1 MRKLLFIIPL
11 PFASCALQTQEDE
24 VQKLKNSIINQLI
37 VGDSNDKIV
46 GELAN
51 RYFPDG
57 ENIDQSLRELVAHEL
72 PSAAQTKELMSTIT
86 AEGMWPDID
95 YASQSRSSWDPLR
108 HMQKMM
114 VLARAYK
121 SELSEYHNN
130 PEVLQA
136 ALNALEFWCN
146 SGIECPNWWYNEIG
160 SPKILAPILVLLEN
174 EIPEELMAKAI
185 TVIDRA
191 VISGT
196 GQNKVWFAG
205 IVLMKSLL
213 LNDMELLEASSQAIR
228 EELVMAPHGIEGI
241 QSDYS
246 FHQHGSQ
253 LQFGNYGL
261 AFAASISYWMR
272 ILNSTSYDFT
282 QSQKEDMRGYML
294 NGITPTV
301 WRGAM
306 DVSSCGR
313 QLFINSMYG
322 KGASLL
328 ISCLN
333 MMEID
338 QKERERYEDYISR
351 NFVAPYT
358 NNLLGNIQY
367 DISKYTV
374 HRAQEFMFSIRMCST
389 SIIGGETTN
398 NENLKGYH
406 MADGATM
413 IYVDGDEY
421 HDIFAI
427 WDSKYIPG
435 TTVALND
442 KPLKTF
448 KDYTYYNCSDFVGG
462 ASDGMFGVSAMELR
476 RDGVSADKSWFFFDD
491 VIICLG
497 SNISTEEDNALVTT
511 LNQNLFKGSTTYLDA
526 NGKISSNSQ
535 SGEYVK
541 TTKVLS
547 DKIGYESLDGQPIE
561 FRVKEQAGSWNDV
574 AHFYP
579 TDQVQGDVFMA
590 RIVHNAPNGG
600 SYAYAVTP
608 SVASENFYNRQPIAQ
623 NYTIIQNN
631 STATIVES
639 KKDRVIMAVF
649 WQQCSNQPAVFASYE
664 SIEPSVAIARQ
675 DDSGEYKVEF
685 TKLK

>member
-1 MRKLLFIIPL
+1 MKKLLFIIPL
-11 PFASCALQTQEDE
+11 LLSSCTLQTQDE
-24 VQKLKNSIINQLI
+24 VQKLKNSIINQLT
-37 VGDSNDKIV
+37 VGDSNDEIV

-57 ENIDQSLRELVAHEL
+57 ENIDQSLRELVAHQL
-72 PSAAQTKELMSTIT
+72 PSTKLVAETMSTIT
-86 AEGMWPDID
+86 SDGIWPDID

-114 VLARAYK
+114 ILARAYK
-121 SELSEYHNN
+121 SELSEYHNDL
-130 PEVLQA
+130 EVLQA

-160 SPKILAPILVLLEN
+160 SPKILAPILILLEN
-174 EIPEELMAKAI
+174 EISEELMAKAI

-191 VISGT
+191 EISGT

-213 LNDMELLEASSQAIR
+213 LNDLELLAASSQAIR

-261 AFAASISYWMR
+261 SFAASISYWMR

-282 QSQKEDMRGYML
+282 QDQKVDMRNYVL
-294 NGITPTV
+294 NGITTTV

-313 QLFINSMYG
+313 QLFINTIYG

-333 MMEID
+333 MMHVDPEQRD
-338 QKERERYEDYISR
+338 AYENYISR
-351 NFVAPYT
+351 NFIDPYT
-358 NNLLGNIQY
+358 NNLMGNIQF

-374 HRAQEFMFSIRMCST
+374 HRAEEFMFSVRMCST

-448 KDYTYYNCSDFVGG
+448 KDYTYYNGSDFVGG
-462 ASDGMFGVSAMELR
+462 ASDGMYGVSAMEYR

-491 VIICLG
+491 LVVCLG
-497 SNISTEEDNALVTT
+497 SSISSQEDKQLVTT
-511 LNQNLFKGSTTYLDA
+511 LNQNHFKGSTTYMDK
-526 NGKISSNSQ
+526 GGVVNSKVL
-535 SGEYVK
+535 SGEYIK
-541 TTKVLS
+541 ATKVLS

-561 FRVKEQAGSWNDV
+561 FRVKEQSGSWNDV

-590 RIVHNAPNGG
+590 RIIHNAPSGG

-608 SVASENFYNRQPIAQ
+608 SVTSEIFYNRAPLAE
-623 NYTIIQNN
+623 NYEIIKND
-631 STATIVES
+631 STAAIVRS
-639 KKDRVIMAVF
+639 KNDNVIMAVF
-649 WQQCSNQPAVFASYE
+649 WQQCSDQPSVFSTFE